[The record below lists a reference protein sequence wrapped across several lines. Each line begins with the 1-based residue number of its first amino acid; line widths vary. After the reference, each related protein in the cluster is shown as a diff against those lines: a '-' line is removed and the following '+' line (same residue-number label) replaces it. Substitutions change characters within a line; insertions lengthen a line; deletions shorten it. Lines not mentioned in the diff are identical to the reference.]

1 MPDEYQVEHL
11 RSALARA
18 HEKRQ
23 PLLSRLIQAVR
34 NRLKPFRKKRPL
46 IESLHIQ
53 EKEDA
58 A

>member
-1 MPDEYQVEHL
+1 MPDGDQVERL

-23 PLLSRLIQAVR
+23 PLLSRFIQAVR
-34 NRLKPFRKKRPL
+34 NRLKAFRKKRPV

-53 EKEDA
+53 KKEDA